1 MKEQLIYLEPHDDVT
16 SVRDKLGWVRA
27 ARTLLI
33 FPDDPRQRILQSKLE
48 LLLVQ
53 REATRVRTQLAL
65 ITRDPVVI
73 ENARELGI
81 ACFRSIEA
89 SRKHYWHTEM
99 ARLKVQRT
107 ELAQPLDPG
116 LVEAASR
123 LQPAPTETHWH
134 MNRVAAVLLVGIVA
148 VTLLAGIYVIL
159 PGATIYLTPA
169 SNQVT
174 ALTTV
179 IADPAATQ
187 VDVSNGIIPARIVGV
202 EVQGSAT
209 IDTTGTRQQPSE
221 KARGVALFTNLIP
234 EQVTI
239 PTGTVV
245 RTSAAEPVRF
255 VTLVDATLA
264 GEVGATVEVPVEA
277 VEAGFGGNLPSNR
290 INQIE
295 GVLSTRLAVT
305 NPTPTRG
312 GDEIEVRA
320 VSQEDH
326 DRVRALVLQQLQQRA
341 YAEMQTDPYIALL
354 ETEFVPIESLSVV
367 LIQDEIYSG
376 YVGQAAEQVNLT
388 MRATVQGVA
397 INELF
402 ARQVVYARLAE
413 KVGPGYQIGPASLVF
428 RRGEATQIDEQRR
441 VTLIMQG
448 AGDVLAAIEPA
459 QVQQMVRGLTVQEA
473 ALRLNRELPLAVPPV
488 IQTWPSFWP
497 FMPVLPLRI
506 QVEVQS

>member
-27 ARTLLI
+27 GRTLLI
-33 FPDDPRQRILQSKLE
+33 FPDDPRQRILQSKLD

-65 ITRDPVVI
+65 ITRDPVVV

-89 SRKHYWHTEM
+89 SRKRYWRTET
-99 ARLKVQRT
+99 ARLAVQRT
-107 ELAQPLDPG
+107 ELAQPLVPD

-123 LQPAPTETHWH
+123 LQPASARTRWH
-134 MNRVAAVLLVGIVA
+134 MNRLATAILVGIVLIA
-148 VTLLAGIYVIL
+148 LLAGIYIIL
-159 PGATIYLTPA
+159 PGATIYLIPT
-169 SNQVT
+169 SDQVT
-174 ALTTV
+174 VLTTV
-179 IADPAATQ
+179 TADPEATQ
-187 VDVSNGIIPARIVGV
+187 VDVINGIIPARVVGV

-209 IDTTGTRQQPSE
+209 IDTTGTQQQPSE
-221 KARGVALFTNLIP
+221 KAQGVALFTNLIP

-255 VTLVDATLA
+255 MTLVDATLA
-264 GEVGATVEVPVEA
+264 GEIGATVEVAIEA

-295 GVLSTRLAVT
+295 GPLSTRLAVT
-305 NPTPTRG
+305 NPAPTRG
-312 GDEIEVRA
+312 GNEIEVRA

-376 YVGQAAEQVNLT
+376 YIGQAAEQVNLI

-413 KVGPGYQIGPASLVF
+413 KVGSGYQIGSASLVF
-428 RRGEATQIDEQRR
+428 RRGEVTHIDEQRR

-448 AGDVLAAIEPA
+448 AGDVLAAIDPV
-459 QVQQMVRGLTVQEA
+459 QVQQMVRGLTVQKA
-473 ALRLNRELPLAVPPV
+473 ALRLNRELLLATPP
-488 IQTWPSFWP
+488 IIRTWPPFWP
-497 FMPVLPLRI
+497 LMPTLPLRI
-506 QVEVQS
+506 QVQVQS